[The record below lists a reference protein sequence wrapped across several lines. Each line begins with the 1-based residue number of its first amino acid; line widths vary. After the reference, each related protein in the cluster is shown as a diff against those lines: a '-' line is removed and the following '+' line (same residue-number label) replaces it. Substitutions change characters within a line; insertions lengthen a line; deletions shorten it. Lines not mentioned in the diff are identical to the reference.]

1 LEPNRFRSKTPKEL
15 AQFYSDLFGLDVEV
29 QKSGAFH
36 IEETNAFV
44 VSFYKNQDG
53 VIIGALILNIAA
65 AASFSGALSDLPEE
79 LIQGIIESS
88 EFTKEMWEDLCEV
101 LNISSQLFSSYEGN
115 TISVEEVYHHP
126 NTLPEEAYQV
136 LLTNTDP
143 LVFNFSIS
151 EYGGGLV
158 TVLDAQNNSAF
169 TTEKTQDH
177 QAATQHASP
186 ADDFEAKQDA
196 DKNNT
201 IHKFSIEEPFGE
213 PHFDA
218 IQTEYESSPSS
229 PRRPWF
235 YLFIGLGFGGLIG
248 AAAIKLFEPKIPF
261 FNPADE
267 LPLNASLISLK
278 DFATPSSIEQVLIP
292 KSSFTMGCTREFSE
306 ACGADE
312 FPSHTV
318 NLPNDYY
325 IMKSE
330 VTQEQYASI
339 TGQNPSIFQDCGL
352 DCPVENVSWKDSVIF
367 ANQLS
372 EYHSLETCYNIK
384 DGAASLVKGTDCLGY
399 RLPTEAEWEYA
410 ARGKSGLSKVPP
422 TRKRRLP
429 SKKGKTIGITQ
440 YSGSHTPGKTAWYG
454 GYAIIEE
461 DNLGRVVGSGE
472 NTTHP
477 VCKKTPND
485 FNLCD
490 MSGNVWEWIQDNYQ
504 NNFYSLRSARFN
516 PIGSPK
522 GSSRVLRGGSW
533 LSSVP
538 ELRTS
543 YRFYASENTIDSLVP
558 SLGSFGFRLVR
569 TAPEVK
575 SLPKPKKIIQR
586 AASK

>member
-1 LEPNRFRSKTPKEL
+1 MEL

-29 QKSGAFH
+29 QKGGEFH
-36 IEETNAFV
+36 IEETNSFV

-53 VIIGALILNIAA
+53 VIIGALVLNIAA
-65 AASFSGALSDLPEE
+65 AASFSGALSDLPED

-101 LNISSQLFSSYEGN
+101 LNITSQLFTSYEGN

-126 NTLPEEAYQV
+126 NTLSEEAYKV
-136 LLTNTDP
+136 LLSNTDP
-143 LVFNFSIS
+143 LVFNLSIS
-151 EYGGGLV
+151 EYGGGLI
-158 TVLDAQNNSAF
+158 TVLDAQNNSSFAF
-169 TTEKTQDH
+169 EQIQDDKADTQ
-177 QAATQHASP
+177 QFSP
-186 ADDFEAKQDA
+186 TKNFDVKQDA
-196 DKNNT
+196 DKKNPM
-201 IHKFSIEEPFGE
+201 HKFSIEGSLWEP
-213 PHFDA
+213 PFDA
-218 IQTEYESSPSS
+218 LQTQDESSARSS
-229 PRRPWF
+229 RRPWF

-248 AAAIKLFEPKIPF
+248 AATIKVFNPKIPF
-261 FNPADE
+261 FNTTDDLTENVSQIP
-267 LPLNASLISLK
+267 LK
-278 DFATPSSIEQVLIP
+278 DFSSPSSIEQVLIP
-292 KSSFTMGCTREFSE
+292 KSSFTMGCSREFSK

-318 NLPNDYY
+318 KLPNDYY

-339 TGQNPSIFQDCGL
+339 TGKNPSIFQDCGI

-372 EYHSLETCYNIK
+372 EYQSLETCYDIK
-384 DGAASLVKGTDCLGY
+384 EGTASLVKGTDCLGY

-410 ARGKSGLSKVPP
+410 ARGRSGLSKIPP
-422 TRKRRLP
+422 TRKKRLP
-429 SKKGKTIGITQ
+429 SKKGETIDITQ

-454 GYAIIEE
+454 GYAIFEK
-461 DNLGRVVGSGE
+461 DQLGRVVGSGE

-504 NNFYSLRSARFN
+504 NNFYSLRSASFN

-533 LSSVP
+533 LSSAP

-569 TAPEVK
+569 TAPNIK
-575 SLPKPKKIIQR
+575 NAPKTQ
-586 AASK
+586 